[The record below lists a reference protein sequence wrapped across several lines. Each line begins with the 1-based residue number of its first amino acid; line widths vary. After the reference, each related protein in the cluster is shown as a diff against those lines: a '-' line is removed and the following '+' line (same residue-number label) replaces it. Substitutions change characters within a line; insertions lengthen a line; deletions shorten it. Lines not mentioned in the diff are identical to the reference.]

1 MLNNKTVAVVVPA
14 YNEETQ
20 IRLVIESMPDFV
32 DRIIV
37 VNDCSADKTSL
48 VVRDCISK
56 SAEDTI
62 RLSNVL
68 HEVKPDRY
76 NKASI
81 VVQQLQQEEINKFT
95 PSEVVNTSEET
106 DRVILIEQSE
116 NSGVGAAIAR
126 GYKWAKDHGIDCY
139 RGSHGTTALS
149 VGGWQSVC

>member
-1 MLNNKTVAVVVPA
+1 MLNNRTIAVVVPA

-20 IRLVIESMPDFV
+20 IRLVIETMPDFV

-37 VNDCSADKTSL
+37 VNDCSTDKTSE

-62 RLSNVL
+62 RISNVL
-68 HEVKPDRY
+68 NEVKPDRY

-81 VVQQLQQEEINKFT
+81 VVQQLQQEEINRFT

-106 DRVILIEQSE
+106 ERVILIEQHE

-126 GYKWAKDHGIDCY
+126 GLQMGKRPRNRLYSSD
-139 RGSHGTTALS
+139 
-149 VGGWQSVC
+149 GWRRPDGP